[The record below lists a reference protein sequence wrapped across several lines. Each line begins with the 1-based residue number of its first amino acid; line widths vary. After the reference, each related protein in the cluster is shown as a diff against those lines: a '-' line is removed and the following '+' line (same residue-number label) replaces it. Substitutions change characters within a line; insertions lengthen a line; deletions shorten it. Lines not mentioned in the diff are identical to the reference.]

1 MQQYP
6 QFFDP
11 QAYQCEDV
19 QIAFFL
25 AHMGNVAWINK
36 PTLAYSCGKHTIS
49 NPDSEEKQFLFW
61 ANATKLSYDLAQ
73 SFNLKDTQLDIF
85 FQARIHKLLMH
96 AFRSGKPSL
105 RTKAIK
111 MQQEMKI
118 DNNRQ
123 IRFSK
128 ILLFPGIW
136 QVMRSFRSIIKS
148 TKTQN

>member
-1 MQQYP
+1 MEGCQGKEE
-6 QFFDP
+6 
-11 QAYQCEDV
+11 QAGPELRSARC
-19 QIAFFL
+19 
-25 AHMGNVAWINK
+25 
-36 PTLAYSCGKHTIS
+36 SCGKHTIS

-123 IRFSK
+123 IRLSK

-148 TKTQN
+148 MKTLLPWAL